1 VGEALVRLDQLHRR
15 QVVINSIDVNII
27 CCCPYRQRFI
37 DKELNKRL
45 GRPAEDPLEGLTEG
59 ERVRLQQEQE
69 LFAVPEDLKVCCRL
83 EQPCAELMMCT

>member
-1 VGEALVRLDQLHRR
+1 MSM
-15 QVVINSIDVNII
+15 NNI
-27 CCCPYRQRFI
+27 CCCPCRQRFI

-69 LFAVPEDLKVCCRL
+69 LFDVPDDLKVRCGL
-83 EQPCAELMMCT
+83 EQPCAELLLRT